1 MKSKMTKRYEAAEAA
16 TASTTAASTGSDKG
30 PMKVVV
36 GLLVALM
43 VAMLIWA
50 AVYTGP
56 EWEPLAQELVRNDG
70 YDRGT
75 GLAIPVEEDEPV
87 EEPEPLDLST
97 EYRVSCQANTIIAG
111 SYGACK
117 NHASCQ
123 LSNEEMMAMYI
134 AGKTAVIVCKKYEML
149 ELYNGINEELEMLKQ
164 LEEAPLDDAFEE
176 KTDTMDSM
184 RITS

>member
-1 MKSKMTKRYEAAEAA
+1 MMGRIPREYEAAEAA
-16 TASTTAASTGSDKG
+16 AASTTAASTGRG
-30 PMKVVV
+30 NVRWQITV
-36 GLLVALM
+36 GLLFAIL
-43 VAMLIWA
+43 LGLWGWA
-50 AVYTGP
+50 KNYEGP
-56 EWEPLAQELVRNDG
+56 EWTPEQMNELV
-70 YDRGT
+70 
-75 GLAIPVEEDEPV
+75 AAVCEEPE

-97 EYRVSCQANTIIAG
+97 EYRISCQANTIIAG

-123 LSNEEMMAMYI
+123 LSNAEMMSMYI
-134 AGKTAVIVCKKYEML
+134 AGKTAVIDCKKYEML

-176 KTDTMDSM
+176 KTDTTDSM

>member
-1 MKSKMTKRYEAAEAA
+1 MKSKMTRRYEENRGALGEEP
-16 TASTTAASTGSDKG
+16 STTAPATGN
-30 PMKVVV
+30 VRWQVIV
-36 GLLVALM
+36 GLLFMGL
-43 VAMLIWA
+43 LGL
-50 AVYTGP
+50 VYSVNHYEG
-56 EWEPLAQELVRNDG
+56 EVWEPPVRNDG
-70 YDRGT
+70 YDI
-75 GLAIPVEEDEPV
+75 GLPQDEPEVEPVPVEET
-87 EEPEPLDLST
+87 EPLDLST

-149 ELYNGINEELEMLKQ
+149 ELYKGLNTELETLKQ
-164 LEEAPLDDAFEE
+164 LEEAPLDDVFEE
-176 KTDTMDSM
+176 EKADAPSGNL

>member
-1 MKSKMTKRYEAAEAA
+1 MKLTRREAYKAAEAA
-16 TASTTAASTGSDKG
+16 AASTTAASTGFDSY
-30 PMKVVV
+30 MKWMV
-36 GLLVALM
+36 GLLFVLLM
-43 VAMLIWA
+43 AT
-50 AVYTGP
+50 VYGVRHYEGP
-56 EWEPLAQELVRNDG
+56 VWTPDPDAYVQTVQAEP
-70 YDRGT
+70 
-75 GLAIPVEEDEPV
+75 EPE

-123 LSNEEMMAMYI
+123 LSNEEMMEMYI

-149 ELYNGINEELEMLKQ
+149 ELYKGLNTELEILKQ
-164 LEEAPLDDAFEE
+164 LEEAPLDDVAEE
-176 KTDTMDSM
+176 KADEPVGNL

>member
-1 MKSKMTKRYEAAEAA
+1 MIKATKRYAAADAA
-16 TASTTAASTGSDKG
+16 ASTTAANTGSDKG

-50 AVYTGP
+50 ALYTGP
-56 EWEPLAQELVRNDG
+56 EWESPVERNDG
-70 YDRGT
+70 YDI
-75 GLAIPVEEDEPV
+75 GLAVEEPEAEPEPV

-149 ELYNGINEELEMLKQ
+149 ELYKGLNTELEILKQ
-164 LEEAPLDDAFEE
+164 LEEAPIESFEKE
-176 KTDTMDSM
+176 ADKPSGNL